1 MRQSFSSSN
10 YTRQTCRTLI
20 SVCQSSGCYV
30 IPAGWTFREGPGQI
44 IPSWCFQT
52 EPGRPLCHGLK
63 AVQPALWA
71 RVANQASVSKT
82 TQAILALGGFQPL
95 IRPSATPEHMSGRYS
110 MDPQVES
117 SLCCWICNWQFCFF
131 VSFSNSLCCMLWL
144 WMKDVSLLAC
154 DLWFTCGDCSE
165 SLWPFSSQI
174 DAQHTLQHFT
184 FHLVVRKPLL
194 CQDFSLLVLTDFFWR
209 NSHLAHSSDLQCR
222 VNSDQKLG
230 QEIPEVEIDAE
241 DEDLEIEI
249 VELIV
254 IERTLVPMRHNH
266 HFRSSHDQNL
276 LTVDPLFDWLQIL
289 NIDLAVKTAVHQE
302 HMNKIW
308 PLGTTSMLR
317 LYVVESL
324 YKWSPSIPHQWLWPF
339 IPTGAC
345 NSTSTVLHHGKNK
358 TSSTDFFN
366 PSILQDQH
374 QSQQTHLSTSNIS
387 NHSVKFYLLQII
399 APHQLPEAVVPLSLP
414 PHHEKVENDEL
425 CPFPFQTFFVL
436 VSTRPPK
443 AVQKLNIVVIQI
455 RAYQL
460 ALALNGLTNLN
471 NRTMDIAGLL

>member
-1 MRQSFSSSN
+1 
-10 YTRQTCRTLI
+10 
-20 SVCQSSGCYV
+20 
-30 IPAGWTFREGPGQI
+30 
-44 IPSWCFQT
+44 
-52 EPGRPLCHGLK
+52 
-63 AVQPALWA
+63 
-71 RVANQASVSKT
+71 
-82 TQAILALGGFQPL
+82 
-95 IRPSATPEHMSGRYS
+95 
-110 MDPQVES
+110 
-117 SLCCWICNWQFCFF
+117 
-131 VSFSNSLCCMLWL
+131 
-144 WMKDVSLLAC
+144 
-154 DLWFTCGDCSE
+154 
-165 SLWPFSSQI
+165 
-174 DAQHTLQHFT
+174 
-184 FHLVVRKPLL
+184 
-194 CQDFSLLVLTDFFWR
+194 
-209 NSHLAHSSDLQCR
+209 
-222 VNSDQKLG
+222 
-230 QEIPEVEIDAE
+230 
-241 DEDLEIEI
+241 
-249 VELIV
+249 
-254 IERTLVPMRHNH
+254 MRHNH
-266 HFRSSHDQNL
+266 HSRSSHDQNL

-399 APHQLPEAVVPLSLP
+399 APHQIPEAVVPLSLP

-425 CPFPFQTFFVL
+425 CPSPFQTFFVL